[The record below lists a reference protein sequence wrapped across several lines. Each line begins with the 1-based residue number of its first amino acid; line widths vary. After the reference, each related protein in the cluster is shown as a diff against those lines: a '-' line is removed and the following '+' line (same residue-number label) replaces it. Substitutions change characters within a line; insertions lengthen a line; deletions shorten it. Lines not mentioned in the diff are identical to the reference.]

1 MVRVSTIFIA
11 ICMVLIAASFGL
23 ILYAMTGLSMR
34 EAALA
39 ALASLTCLILYNAIS
54 MRIRGHGDANGQ
66 IADLSRGTTDLA
78 RQVAEYGR
86 RMTLIETRLA
96 TADHVA
102 QDRARAVM
110 GEIGELG
117 VMIKHLAGSVATHD
131 EMLTSATNLA
141 VAHHPAPPQPQP
153 SQPQAASSPLAQPA
167 IEPPRAPEPPVPATV
182 ALQASAEAI
191 SNLPDMLAAIKNA
204 AEANR
209 IDLYLQPIVSLPQ
222 RKVRFYEAVSRL
234 RDEKDH
240 VFTAREFIDVV
251 EASGMISQIDYTVLF
266 RCVQV
271 LRRLQVRTK
280 DVGMFCNISG
290 VTLANPDI
298 FGECIAF
305 LEANRALASS
315 LVLEFKQSTL
325 RSLGPVEIEHLA
337 ALKRLGYQFSI
348 DNIVDLRIDG
358 RDLADRGVRYIK
370 VPSPLLL
377 GQEETAAPDIH
388 AADLTSLLTR
398 FGIDLIAEKIEGE
411 RSVADLLDYDVRFG
425 QGFLFSA
432 PRPLRPEAA
441 VPVPVAASRQAKA
454 PPPPT
459 AEQAIAVAR
468 GAAETR
474 LSGTAALARRIAQS

>member
-23 ILYAMTGLSMR
+23 ILYAMTGLSIR
-34 EAALA
+34 ESALVALA
-39 ALASLTCLILYNAIS
+39 TLTCLILYNAIS
-54 MRIRGHGDANGQ
+54 IRIRGHGNVSSQ
-66 IADLSRGTTDLA
+66 IADLSRGTADLA
-78 RQVAEYGR
+78 RQVAEYSR
-86 RMTLIETRLA
+86 RMALIETKLA
-96 TADHVA
+96 GADHIA

-117 VMIKHLAGSVATHD
+117 MMIKHLAGSVATHD
-131 EMLTSATNLA
+131 EMLTSATSLT
-141 VAHHPAPPQPQP
+141 VAHHPSQPQP
-153 SQPQAASSPLAQPA
+153 HPA
-167 IEPPRAPEPPVPATV
+167 PIEPPRATEQPAPAPMTPPNIPGARSHAPA
-182 ALQASAEAI
+182 E
-191 SNLPDMLAAIKNA
+191 LPDILAAVKSA

-234 RDEKDH
+234 RDDKDH
-240 VFTAREFIDVV
+240 VFSANEFIDVA
-251 EASGMISQIDYTVLF
+251 EASGTISQIDYTVLF

-271 LRRLQVRTK
+271 LRRLHVRTK
-280 DVGMFCNISG
+280 DVGMFCNLSG

-315 LVLEFKQSTL
+315 LVLEFKQSTF

-337 ALKRLGYQFSI
+337 TLKRLGYQFSI
-348 DNIVDLRIDG
+348 DNIADLRIDG
-358 RDLADRGVRYIK
+358 RELADRGVRYIK
-370 VPSPLLL
+370 VPASLLL
-377 GQEETAAPDIH
+377 DQKEAASSDIH

-411 RSVADLLDYDVRFG
+411 RSVVDLLDYDVRFG

-441 VPVPVAASRQAKA
+441 VPTPVAASHQPKA
-454 PPPPT
+454 PPP
-459 AEQAIAVAR
+459 AEHVAMAAR
-468 GAAETR
+468 AAAESR

>member
-23 ILYAMTGLSMR
+23 ILYALTGLSMR
-34 EAALA
+34 ESALVALA
-39 ALASLTCLILYNAIS
+39 TLACLILYNAVSI
-54 MRIRGHGDANGQ
+54 RIRAHNVSGQ
-66 IADLSRGTTDLA
+66 IADLSRGTADLA
-78 RQVAEYGR
+78 RQVAEYSR
-86 RMTLIETRLA
+86 RMALIETKLSS
-96 TADHVA
+96 ADHVA

-110 GEIGELG
+110 GEIGELS

-131 EMLTSATNLA
+131 ELLTTATSLTA
-141 VAHHPAPPQPQP
+141 AHQP
-153 SQPQAASSPLAQPA
+153 SQQQPA
-167 IEPPRAPEPPVPATV
+167 APDESYPSPAAPPPAAEPPA
-182 ALQASAEAI
+182 ALQAAAEAI
-191 SNLPDMLAAIKNA
+191 SNLPDMLAAIKSA

-240 VFTAREFIDVV
+240 IFTAGQFIDIA
-251 EASGMISQIDYTVLF
+251 EASGTISRIDYTVLF

-271 LRRLQVRTK
+271 LRRLHVRTK
-280 DVGMFCNISG
+280 DVGMFCNVSG

-305 LEANRALASS
+305 LEANRALAPS
-315 LVLEFKQSTL
+315 LVLEFKQSTF

-337 ALKRLGYQFSI
+337 TLKRLGYQFSI
-348 DNIVDLRIDG
+348 DNIADLKIDG
-358 RDLADRGVRYIK
+358 RELADRGVRYIK
-370 VPSPLLL
+370 VPASLLL
-377 GQEETAAPDIH
+377 DQKEAASSDIH

-411 RSVADLLDYDVRFG
+411 RSVVDLLDYDVRFG

-441 VPVPVAASRQAKA
+441 VPTPVAATHQPKA
-454 PPPPT
+454 PPP
-459 AEQAIAVAR
+459 AEHVAMAAR
-468 GAAETR
+468 VAAETR

>member
-23 ILYAMTGLSMR
+23 ILYALTGLSMR
-34 EAALA
+34 ESALVALA
-39 ALASLTCLILYNAIS
+39 TLTCLILYNAIS
-54 MRIRGHGDANGQ
+54 IRIRAHNVSGQ
-66 IADLSRGTTDLA
+66 IADLSRGTADLA
-78 RQVAEYGR
+78 RQVAEYSR
-86 RMTLIETRLA
+86 RMALIETKLSS
-96 TADHVA
+96 ADHVA

-110 GEIGELG
+110 GEIGELS

-131 EMLTSATNLA
+131 ELLTSATSLTA
-141 VAHHPAPPQPQP
+141 AHHPSQQQPAALDESYSTPAAPP
-153 SQPQAASSPLAQPA
+153 SAA
-167 IEPPRAPEPPVPATV
+167 EPPA
-182 ALQASAEAI
+182 ALQAAAEAI
-191 SNLPDMLAAIKNA
+191 SNLPDMLAAIKSA

-240 VFTAREFIDVV
+240 IFTAGQFIDIA
-251 EASGMISQIDYTVLF
+251 EASGTISRIDYTVLF

-271 LRRLQVRTK
+271 LRRLHVRTK
-280 DVGMFCNISG
+280 DVGMFCNVSG

-305 LEANRALASS
+305 LEANRALAPS
-315 LVLEFKQSTL
+315 LVLEFKQSTF
-325 RSLGPVEIEHLA
+325 RSLGPLEIEHLA
-337 ALKRLGYQFSI
+337 TLKRLGYQFSI
-348 DNIVDLRIDG
+348 DNIADLKIDG
-358 RDLADRGVRYIK
+358 RELADRGVRYIK
-370 VPSPLLL
+370 VPASLLL
-377 GQEETAAPDIH
+377 DQKEAASSDIH

-411 RSVADLLDYDVRFG
+411 RSVVDLLDYDVRFG

-441 VPVPVAASRQAKA
+441 VPTPVAATHQPKA
-454 PPPPT
+454 PPS
-459 AEQAIAVAR
+459 AEHVAMAAR
-468 GAAETR
+468 VAAETR

>member
-34 EAALA
+34 ESALVALA
-39 ALASLTCLILYNAIS
+39 TLVCLILYHAIS
-54 MRIRGHGDANGQ
+54 MRIRGGTDASGQ
-66 IADLSRGTTDLA
+66 IAGLSRGTADLA

-86 RMTLIETRLA
+86 RMALIESRLA
-96 TADHVA
+96 SADHVA
-102 QDRARAVM
+102 QDRARSVM
-110 GEIGELG
+110 NEIGELG
-117 VMIKHLAGSVATHD
+117 IMIKHLAGSVATHD
-131 EMLTSATNLA
+131 ELLTSATSLA
-141 VAHHPAPPQPQP
+141 TAHYP
-153 SQPQAASSPLAQPA
+153 SQPQMTAAPEALPVEPAHPAGQPA
-167 IEPPRAPEPPVPATV
+167 PAPV
-182 ALQASAEAI
+182 ALQAAAEAI

-240 VFTAREFIDVV
+240 VFTAGQFIDIA
-251 EASGMISQIDYTVLF
+251 EASGVIGQIDYTVLF

-290 VTLANPDI
+290 VTLASPEI

-305 LEANRALASS
+305 LEANRALAPS
-315 LVLEFKQSTL
+315 LVLEFKQSAF

-337 ALKRLGYQFSI
+337 ALKRLGFQFSI
-348 DNIVDLRIDG
+348 DNIADLKIDG
-358 RDLADRGVRYIK
+358 RELADRGVRYIK
-370 VPSPLLL
+370 VPAPLLL
-377 GQEETAAPDIH
+377 DQKEAASSDIH
-388 AADLTSLLTR
+388 TADLTSLLTR
-398 FGIDLIAEKIEGE
+398 FGIDMIAEKIEGE
-411 RSVADLLDYDVRFG
+411 RPVADLLDYDVRFG

-441 VPVPVAASRQAKA
+441 VPTPVAASRPTKAAA
-454 PPPPT
+454 PPPPEHPAMAT
-459 AEQAIAVAR
+459 RAA
-468 GAAETR
+468 AAETR

>member
-34 EAALA
+34 ESALVALA
-39 ALASLTCLILYNAIS
+39 TLACLILYNAIS
-54 MRIRGHGDANGQ
+54 VRIRGHGNVSGQ
-66 IADLSRGTTDLA
+66 IADLSRGTADLA
-78 RQVAEYGR
+78 RQVAEYSR
-86 RMTLIETRLA
+86 RMALIETKLA
-96 TADHVA
+96 SADHVA

-117 VMIKHLAGSVATHD
+117 LMIKHLAGSVATHD
-131 EMLTSATNLA
+131 ELLTSATSLTA
-141 VAHHPAPPQPQP
+141 AHHP
-153 SQPQAASSPLAQPA
+153 SQPQSRYEPHPAS
-167 IEPPRAPEPPVPATV
+167 IEPPHATEQPAPAPVTPQNIAG
-182 ALQASAEAI
+182 ARSHAAAELSDI
-191 SNLPDMLAAIKNA
+191 LAAVKSA

-240 VFTAREFIDVV
+240 VFTAGQFIDAA
-251 EASGMISQIDYTVLF
+251 EASGAISEIDYTVLF

-271 LRRLQVRTK
+271 LRRLHVRTK
-280 DVGMFCNISG
+280 DVGMFCNVSA

-305 LEANRALASS
+305 LEANRALAPS
-315 LVLEFKQSTL
+315 LVLEFKQSTF

-348 DNIVDLRIDG
+348 DNITDLRIDG
-358 RDLADRGVRYIK
+358 RELADRGVRYIK
-370 VPSPLLL
+370 VPASLLL
-377 GQEETAAPDIH
+377 DQKEAATSDIH
-388 AADLTSLLTR
+388 AAALPRLLTR
-398 FGIDLIAEKIEGE
+398 FGFVLFVEKMLGVC
-411 RSVADLLDYDVRFG
+411 SVEDLLDYDVRFG

-432 PRPLRPEAA
+432 PRPLRPDAA
-441 VPVPVAASRQAKA
+441 GPTPVAASSQPKA
-454 PPPPT
+454 ATPP
-459 AEQAIAVAR
+459 AAHVAIAAR
-468 GAAETR
+468 TAAETR

>member
-34 EAALA
+34 ESALVALA
-39 ALASLTCLILYNAIS
+39 AFVCLILYNAIS
-54 MRIRGHGDANGQ
+54 MRIRGGTDASGQ
-66 IADLSRGTTDLA
+66 IADLSRGTADLA

-86 RMTLIETRLA
+86 RMALIESRLA
-96 TADHVA
+96 SADNVA

-131 EMLTSATNLA
+131 ELLTSATSLT
-141 VAHHPAPPQPQP
+141 VAHHP
-153 SQPQAASSPLAQPA
+153 SQPQMTSAPQTQPVEPVHAAETPA
-167 IEPPRAPEPPVPATV
+167 PVPV
-182 ALQASAEAI
+182 ALQAAAEAI

-204 AEANR
+204 TEANR

-240 VFTAREFIDVV
+240 VFTAGQFIDIA
-251 EASGMISQIDYTVLF
+251 EASGVVGQIDYTVLF

-305 LEANRALASS
+305 LEANRALAPS
-315 LVLEFKQSTL
+315 LVLEFKQSAF
-325 RSLGPVEIEHLA
+325 RSLGPIEIEHLA
-337 ALKRLGYQFSI
+337 ALKRLGFQFSI
-348 DNIVDLRIDG
+348 DNIADLRIDG
-358 RDLADRGVRYIK
+358 RELADRGVRYIK
-370 VPSPLLL
+370 VPASLLL
-377 GQEETAAPDIH
+377 DQKEAASSDIH
-388 AADLTSLLTR
+388 TADLTSLLTR

-441 VPVPVAASRQAKA
+441 VPTPVAASRQSKA
-454 PPPPT
+454 PSPPP
-459 AEQAIAVAR
+459 AEPAAVAAR
-468 GAAETR
+468 AAAETR

>member
-23 ILYAMTGLSMR
+23 ILYAMTGLSLR
-34 EAALA
+34 ESALVALA
-39 ALASLTCLILYNAIS
+39 TLTCLILYNAVS
-54 MRIRGHGDANGQ
+54 MRIREHTGSNGQ
-66 IADLSRGTTDLA
+66 IADLSRGTADLA

-86 RMTLIETRLA
+86 RMALIESRLA
-96 TADHVA
+96 SADHAA
-102 QDRARAVM
+102 QDRARSVM
-110 GEIGELG
+110 SEIGELG
-117 VMIKHLAGSVATHD
+117 LMIKHLAGSVATHD
-131 EMLTSATNLA
+131 ELLTSAASLA
-141 VAHHPAPPQPQP
+141 VAHHP
-153 SQPQAASSPLAQPA
+153 SQPKVADEPEAEPAELPPVAEQPA
-167 IEPPRAPEPPVPATV
+167 PAAPV
-182 ALQASAEAI
+182 ALQAAAEAI
-191 SNLPDMLAAIKNA
+191 SSLPDVLAAIKSA

-209 IDLYLQPIVSLPQ
+209 VDLYLQPIVSLPQ

-240 VFTAREFIDVV
+240 VFTAGQFIDIA
-251 EASGMISQIDYTVLF
+251 EASGLIGQIDYTVLF

-290 VTLANPDI
+290 VTLASTDL

-305 LEANRALASS
+305 LEANRALAPS
-315 LVLEFKQSTL
+315 LVLEFKQDTF
-325 RSLGPVEIEHLA
+325 RGLGPVEIEHLA
-337 ALKRLGYQFSI
+337 ALKRLGFQFSI
-348 DNIVDLRIDG
+348 DNITDLKIDG
-358 RDLADRGVRYIK
+358 RELADRGVRYIK
-370 VPSPLLL
+370 VPAPLLL
-377 GQEETAAPDIH
+377 DQQESASSDIH

-398 FGIDLIAEKIEGE
+398 FGIDMIAEKIEGE

-441 VPVPVAASRQAKA
+441 VPVPVAASRQQPKA
-454 PPPPT
+454 PNPST
-459 AEQAIAVAR
+459 VEQAMTVAR
-468 GAAETR
+468 TAAETR

>member
-34 EAALA
+34 ESALVALA
-39 ALASLTCLILYNAIS
+39 AFVCLILYNAIS
-54 MRIRGHGDANGQ
+54 IRIRGGTDASGQ
-66 IADLSRGTTDLA
+66 IADLSRGTADLA
-78 RQVAEYGR
+78 RQVAEYSR
-86 RMTLIETRLA
+86 RMALIETRLA
-96 TADHVA
+96 SADHVA

-131 EMLTSATNLA
+131 ELLTSATSLTA
-141 VAHHPAPPQPQP
+141 AHHP
-153 SQPQAASSPLAQPA
+153 SQPQMTSAPQAQPVEA
-167 IEPPRAPEPPVPATV
+167 VRAAEQPAPAPV
-182 ALQASAEAI
+182 ALQAAAEAI

-204 AEANR
+204 TEANR

-240 VFTAREFIDVV
+240 VFTAGQFIDIA
-251 EASGMISQIDYTVLF
+251 EASGVIGQIDYTVLF

-290 VTLANPDI
+290 VTLASPDI

-305 LEANRALASS
+305 LEANRALAPS
-315 LVLEFKQSTL
+315 LVLEFKQSAF

-337 ALKRLGYQFSI
+337 ALKRLGFQFSI
-348 DNIVDLRIDG
+348 DNTADLKIDG
-358 RDLADRGVRYIK
+358 RELADRGVRYIK
-370 VPSPLLL
+370 VPAPLLL
-377 GQEETAAPDIH
+377 DQKEAASSDIH
-388 AADLTSLLTR
+388 TADLTSLLTR

-441 VPVPVAASRQAKA
+441 VPTPVAASRQSKTPS
-454 PPPPT
+454 PPPPEPT
-459 AEQAIAVAR
+459 AIAAR
-468 GAAETR
+468 AAAETR

>member
-23 ILYAMTGLSMR
+23 ILYALTGLSMR
-34 EAALA
+34 ESALVALA
-39 ALASLTCLILYNAIS
+39 TLTCLILYNAIS
-54 MRIRGHGDANGQ
+54 IRIRAHNVSGQ
-66 IADLSRGTTDLA
+66 IADLSRGTADLA
-78 RQVAEYGR
+78 RQVAEYSR
-86 RMTLIETRLA
+86 RMALIETKLSS
-96 TADHVA
+96 ADHVA

-110 GEIGELG
+110 GEIGELS

-131 EMLTSATNLA
+131 ELLTTATSLTA
-141 VAHHPAPPQPQP
+141 AHHPSQQQPAAPDESYPGPAAPPP
-153 SQPQAASSPLAQPA
+153 AA
-167 IEPPRAPEPPVPATV
+167 EPPA
-182 ALQASAEAI
+182 ALQAAAEAI
-191 SNLPDMLAAIKNA
+191 SNLPDMLAAIKSA

-240 VFTAREFIDVV
+240 IFTAGQFIDIA
-251 EASGMISQIDYTVLF
+251 EASGTISRIDYTVLF

-271 LRRLQVRTK
+271 LRRLHVRTK
-280 DVGMFCNISG
+280 DVGMFCNVSG

-305 LEANRALASS
+305 LEANRALAPS
-315 LVLEFKQSTL
+315 LVLEFKQSTF
-325 RSLGPVEIEHLA
+325 RSLGPLEIEHLA
-337 ALKRLGYQFSI
+337 TLKRLGYQFSI
-348 DNIVDLRIDG
+348 DNIADLKIDG
-358 RDLADRGVRYIK
+358 RELADRGVRYIK
-370 VPSPLLL
+370 VPASLLL
-377 GQEETAAPDIH
+377 DQKEAASSDIH

-411 RSVADLLDYDVRFG
+411 RSVVDLLDYDVRFG

-441 VPVPVAASRQAKA
+441 VPTPVAATHQPKV
-454 PPPPT
+454 PPP
-459 AEQAIAVAR
+459 AEHVAMAAR
-468 GAAETR
+468 VAAETR

>member
-34 EAALA
+34 ESALVALA
-39 ALASLTCLILYNAIS
+39 TLACLILYNAIS
-54 MRIRGHGDANGQ
+54 MRIRGSGDVSGQ
-66 IADLSRGTTDLA
+66 IVDLSRGTADLA

-86 RMTLIETRLA
+86 RMALIETRLA
-96 TADHVA
+96 SADHTA

-117 VMIKHLAGSVATHD
+117 IMIKHLAGSVATHD
-131 EMLTSATNLA
+131 ELLTSATTLTA
-141 VAHHPAPPQPQP
+141 AHHP
-153 SQPQAASSPLAQPA
+153 SQPEMASEPAVQPETA
-167 IEPPRAPEPPVPATV
+167 ETAGATEQSVSAPA
-182 ALQASAEAI
+182 ALQAAAEAI
-191 SNLPDMLAAIKNA
+191 SNLPDMLAAIKSA
-204 AEANR
+204 TEANR

-240 VFTAREFIDVV
+240 VFTAGQFIDIA
-251 EASGMISQIDYTVLF
+251 EASGLIGQIDYTVLF

-290 VTLANPDI
+290 VTLASPDI

-305 LEANRALASS
+305 LEANRALAPS
-315 LVLEFKQSTL
+315 LVLEFKQSAF

-337 ALKRLGYQFSI
+337 ALKRLGFQFSI
-348 DNIVDLRIDG
+348 DNIADLKIDG
-358 RDLADRGVRYIK
+358 RELADRGVRYIK
-370 VPSPLLL
+370 VPAALLL
-377 GQEETAAPDIH
+377 DQKEAASSDIH
-388 AADLTSLLTR
+388 TADLTSLLTR
-398 FGIDLIAEKIEGE
+398 FGIDMIAEKIEGE

-441 VPVPVAASRQAKA
+441 VPTPVAASRQPKA
-454 PPPPT
+454 SFPPP
-459 AEQAIAVAR
+459 AEHAAMAAR
-468 GAAETR
+468 TVAETR

>member
-34 EAALA
+34 ESALVALA
-39 ALASLTCLILYNAIS
+39 TLVCLILYHAIS
-54 MRIRGHGDANGQ
+54 MRIRGGTDASGQ
-66 IADLSRGTTDLA
+66 IAGLSRGTADLA

-86 RMTLIETRLA
+86 RMALIESRLA
-96 TADHVA
+96 SADHVA
-102 QDRARAVM
+102 QDRARSVM
-110 GEIGELG
+110 NEIGELG
-117 VMIKHLAGSVATHD
+117 IMIKHLAGSVATHD
-131 EMLTSATNLA
+131 ELLTSATSLA
-141 VAHHPAPPQPQP
+141 TAHYP
-153 SQPQAASSPLAQPA
+153 SQPQMTAAPEALPVEPAHPAEQPA
-167 IEPPRAPEPPVPATV
+167 PAPV
-182 ALQASAEAI
+182 ALQAAAEAI

-240 VFTAREFIDVV
+240 VFTAGQFIDIA
-251 EASGMISQIDYTVLF
+251 EASGVIGQIDYTVLF

-290 VTLANPDI
+290 VTLASPEI

-305 LEANRALASS
+305 LEANRALAPS
-315 LVLEFKQSTL
+315 LVLEFKQSTF

-337 ALKRLGYQFSI
+337 ALKRLGFQFSI
-348 DNIVDLRIDG
+348 DNIADLKIDG
-358 RDLADRGVRYIK
+358 RELADRGVRYIK
-370 VPSPLLL
+370 VPAPLLL
-377 GQEETAAPDIH
+377 DQKEAASSDIH
-388 AADLTSLLTR
+388 TADLTSLLTR
-398 FGIDLIAEKIEGE
+398 FGIDMIAEKIEGE
-411 RSVADLLDYDVRFG
+411 RAVADLLDYDVRFG

-441 VPVPVAASRQAKA
+441 VPTPVAASRQSKA
-454 PPPPT
+454 PSPQT
-459 AEQAIAVAR
+459 AEHTPITTRA
-468 GAAETR
+468 AAETR

>member
-34 EAALA
+34 ESALF
-39 ALASLTCLILYNAIS
+39 ALVTLACLIFYNAIS
-54 MRIRGHGDANGQ
+54 VRIRGRGNVSGQ
-66 IADLSRGTTDLA
+66 IADLSRGTADLA
-78 RQVAEYGR
+78 RQVAEYSR
-86 RMTLIETRLA
+86 RMALIETKLA
-96 TADHVA
+96 SADHIA

-131 EMLTSATNLA
+131 ELLTSAASLTT
-141 VAHHPAPPQPQP
+141 AHYPSQPPYQPHPAPAEPLR
-153 SQPQAASSPLAQPA
+153 AAEQPA
-167 IEPPRAPEPPVPATV
+167 PVTPPGIQSAP
-182 ALQASAEAI
+182 ASTAAGR
-191 SNLPDMLAAIKNA
+191 PDILAAVKGA

-234 RDEKDH
+234 RDEQDH
-240 VFTAREFIDVV
+240 VFTAGQFIDVA
-251 EASGMISQIDYTVLF
+251 EASGTISQIDYTVLF

-271 LRRLQVRTK
+271 LRRLHVRTK

-290 VTLANPDI
+290 VTLASPDI
-298 FGECIAF
+298 FSECIAF
-305 LEANRALASS
+305 LEANRALAPS
-315 LVLEFKQSTL
+315 LVLEFKQSTF

-337 ALKRLGYQFSI
+337 TLKRLGYQFSI
-348 DNIVDLRIDG
+348 DNIADLKIDG
-358 RDLADRGVRYIK
+358 RELADRGVRYIK
-370 VPSPLLL
+370 VPAPLLL
-377 GQEETAAPDIH
+377 GQQESATSDIH

-411 RSVADLLDYDVRFG
+411 RSVVDLLDYDVRFG

-432 PRPLRPEAA
+432 PRPLRPETA
-441 VPVPVAASRQAKA
+441 VPTPVAASHQPKA
-454 PPPPT
+454 PPP
-459 AEQAIAVAR
+459 AEHAAMAAR
-468 GAAETR
+468 AASETR

>member
-23 ILYAMTGLSMR
+23 ILYAMTGLSIR
-34 EAALA
+34 ESALVALA
-39 ALASLTCLILYNAIS
+39 TLTCLILYNAIS
-54 MRIRGHGDANGQ
+54 IRIRGHGNVSGQ
-66 IADLSRGTTDLA
+66 IADLSRGTADLA
-78 RQVAEYGR
+78 RQVAEYSR
-86 RMTLIETRLA
+86 RMALIETKLA
-96 TADHVA
+96 SADHVA

-110 GEIGELG
+110 GEIGELS

-131 EMLTSATNLA
+131 ELLTSATSLA
-141 VAHHPAPPQPQP
+141 AAHQPSQSQPQYEPHPAP
-153 SQPQAASSPLAQPA
+153 
-167 IEPPRAPEPPVPATV
+167 IEPPRATEQPAP
-182 ALQASAEAI
+182 ASAMPPQNMPAARPHATA
-191 SNLPDMLAAIKNA
+191 LPDILAAVKGA
-204 AEANR
+204 AEASR

-234 RDEKDH
+234 RDDKDH
-240 VFTAREFIDVV
+240 VFSASEFIDVA
-251 EASGMISQIDYTVLF
+251 EASGTISQIDYTVLF

-271 LRRLQVRTK
+271 LRRLHVRTK
-280 DVGMFCNISG
+280 DVGMFCNVSG

-315 LVLEFKQSTL
+315 LVLEFKQSTF

-337 ALKRLGYQFSI
+337 TLKRLGYQFSI
-348 DNIVDLRIDG
+348 DNIADLRIDG
-358 RDLADRGVRYIK
+358 RELADRGVRYIK
-370 VPSPLLL
+370 VPASLLL
-377 GQEETAAPDIH
+377 DQKEAASSDIH

-411 RSVADLLDYDVRFG
+411 RSVVDLLDYDVRFG

-441 VPVPVAASRQAKA
+441 VPTPVAASHPPKA
-454 PPPPT
+454 PPP
-459 AEQAIAVAR
+459 AEHVAVAAR
-468 GAAETR
+468 AAAETR

>member
-34 EAALA
+34 ESALVALA
-39 ALASLTCLILYNAIS
+39 AFVCLILYNAIS
-54 MRIRGHGDANGQ
+54 MRIRGGTDASGQ
-66 IADLSRGTTDLA
+66 IADLSRGTADLA

-86 RMTLIETRLA
+86 RMALIESRLA
-96 TADHVA
+96 SADNVA

-131 EMLTSATNLA
+131 ELLTSATSLT
-141 VAHHPAPPQPQP
+141 VAHHP
-153 SQPQAASSPLAQPA
+153 SQPQMTSAPQIQPVEPVHAA
-167 IEPPRAPEPPVPATV
+167 EPPAPVPV
-182 ALQASAEAI
+182 ALQAAAEAI

-204 AEANR
+204 TEANR

-240 VFTAREFIDVV
+240 VFTAGQFIDIA
-251 EASGMISQIDYTVLF
+251 EASGVVGQIDYTVLF

-305 LEANRALASS
+305 LEANRALAPS
-315 LVLEFKQSTL
+315 LVLEFKQSAF
-325 RSLGPVEIEHLA
+325 RSLGPIEIEHLA
-337 ALKRLGYQFSI
+337 ALKRLGFQFSI
-348 DNIVDLRIDG
+348 DNIADLRIDG
-358 RDLADRGVRYIK
+358 RELADRGVRYIK
-370 VPSPLLL
+370 VPASLLL
-377 GQEETAAPDIH
+377 DQKEAASSDIH
-388 AADLTSLLTR
+388 TADLTSLLTR

-441 VPVPVAASRQAKA
+441 VPTPVAASRQSKA
-454 PPPPT
+454 PSPPP
-459 AEQAIAVAR
+459 AEPAAVAAR
-468 GAAETR
+468 AAAETR

>member
-34 EAALA
+34 ESALVA
-39 ALASLTCLILYNAIS
+39 VATLACLILYNAIS
-54 MRIRGHGDANGQ
+54 MRIRGSGDVSGQ
-66 IADLSRGTTDLA
+66 IVDLSRGTADLA

-86 RMTLIETRLA
+86 RMALIETRLA
-96 TADHVA
+96 SADHTA

-117 VMIKHLAGSVATHD
+117 IMIKHLAGSVATHD
-131 EMLTSATNLA
+131 ELLTSATTLTA
-141 VAHHPAPPQPQP
+141 AHHP
-153 SQPQAASSPLAQPA
+153 SQPEMTSEPAVQPEA
-167 IEPPRAPEPPVPATV
+167 IEPAGATEQPVSAPA
-182 ALQASAEAI
+182 ALQAAAEAI
-191 SNLPDMLAAIKNA
+191 SNLPDMLAAIKSA
-204 AEANR
+204 TEANR

-240 VFTAREFIDVV
+240 VFTAGQFIDIA
-251 EASGMISQIDYTVLF
+251 EASGLIGQIDYTVLF

-290 VTLANPDI
+290 VTLASPDI

-305 LEANRALASS
+305 LEANRALAPS
-315 LVLEFKQSTL
+315 LVLEFKQSAF

-337 ALKRLGYQFSI
+337 ALKRLGFQFSI
-348 DNIVDLRIDG
+348 DNIADLKIDG
-358 RDLADRGVRYIK
+358 RELADRGVRYIK
-370 VPSPLLL
+370 VPAALLL
-377 GQEETAAPDIH
+377 DQKEAASSDIH
-388 AADLTSLLTR
+388 TADLTSLLTR
-398 FGIDLIAEKIEGE
+398 FGIDMIAEKIEGE

-441 VPVPVAASRQAKA
+441 VPTPVAASRQPKA
-454 PPPPT
+454 PPPPP
-459 AEQAIAVAR
+459 AEQAAMAAR
-468 GAAETR
+468 TVAETR

>member
-34 EAALA
+34 ESALVALA
-39 ALASLTCLILYNAIS
+39 AFVCLILYNVIS
-54 MRIRGHGDANGQ
+54 TRIRGGTDASGQ
-66 IADLSRGTTDLA
+66 IADLSRGTADLA

-86 RMTLIETRLA
+86 RMALIETKLA
-96 TADHVA
+96 GADHIA
-102 QDRARAVM
+102 HDRARAVM

-117 VMIKHLAGSVATHD
+117 MMIKHLAGSVATHD
-131 EMLTSATNLA
+131 EMLTSATSLT
-141 VAHHPAPPQPQP
+141 VAHHP
-153 SQPQAASSPLAQPA
+153 SQPQYEPHPA
-167 IEPPRAPEPPVPATV
+167 PIEPPRATEQPAPAPVTPPNISGARSHAPA
-182 ALQASAEAI
+182 E
-191 SNLPDMLAAIKNA
+191 LPDILAAVKSA

-234 RDEKDH
+234 RDDKDH
-240 VFTAREFIDVV
+240 VFSANEFIDVA
-251 EASGMISQIDYTVLF
+251 EASGTISQIDYTVLF

-271 LRRLQVRTK
+271 LRRLHVRTK
-280 DVGMFCNISG
+280 DVGMFCNLSG

-305 LEANRALASS
+305 LEANRALAPS
-315 LVLEFKQSTL
+315 LVLEFKQSTF

-337 ALKRLGYQFSI
+337 TLKRLGYQFSI
-348 DNIVDLRIDG
+348 DNIADLKIDG
-358 RDLADRGVRYIK
+358 RELADRGVRYIK
-370 VPSPLLL
+370 VPASLLL
-377 GQEETAAPDIH
+377 DQKEAASSDIH

-411 RSVADLLDYDVRFG
+411 RSVVDLLDYDVRFG

-441 VPVPVAASRQAKA
+441 VPTPVAASHQPKA
-454 PPPPT
+454 PPP
-459 AEQAIAVAR
+459 AEHVAMAAR
-468 GAAETR
+468 AAAESR